1 MHCILHFQ
9 LFDNFLLSSLFSI
22 DIESSLICSSSLHTR
37 KGLSEVMMKL
47 DDHMVSAIKKRR
59 TKRPRQA
66 SPVALRM
73 ATSSSS
79 STIQCLGS
87 NDRFSGPGFDH
98 LSSSSSPSS
107 NSDNNR
113 EVSVDLEEDMAN
125 CLILLAQGRRDQ
137 ESPAVVA
144 TSSLAAAPTANKELY
159 ECKTCNRVFPSFQAL
174 GGHRASHKKPK
185 ASSSSAIIPSSEN
198 QESYEDVTTLSL
210 QIPGRVL
217 SPSPM
222 VPNKNKMHECSICG
236 AEFTSGQALGGHM
249 RRHRPLPT
257 NAAAA
262 TTSSGGREDSSSQ
275 DTKKPRN
282 LMSFDLN
289 LPAAP
294 AEEERRETSFPFAS
308 SKERVIVFSTS
319 TLVDCHY

>member
-1 MHCILHFQ
+1 
-9 LFDNFLLSSLFSI
+9 
-22 DIESSLICSSSLHTR
+22 
-37 KGLSEVMMKL
+37 MMKF

-59 TKRPRQA
+59 TKRPRQP

-79 STIQCLGS
+79 STIQCIGS
-87 NDRFSGPGFDH
+87 DDHFAAAAGGRFDH

-107 NSDNNR
+107 NSENNR
-113 EVSVDLEEDMAN
+113 ELSVDLEEDMAN
-125 CLILLAQGRRDQ
+125 CLILLAQGRHDQ
-137 ESPAVVA
+137 ELPAPSLVA
-144 TSSLAAAPTANKELY
+144 GGANKEVY

-185 ASSSSAIIPSSEN
+185 ASSSSAIPSPEN
-198 QESYEDVTTLSL
+198 QESYYEDVTTLSL
-210 QIPGRVL
+210 QIPGRIL
-217 SPSPM
+217 PPSPM
-222 VPNKNKMHECSICG
+222 LSNKNKMHECSICG

-249 RRHRPLPT
+249 RRHRPLPP

-262 TTSSGGREDSSSQ
+262 TTTSSGGGRED
-275 DTKKPRN
+275 
-282 LMSFDLN
+282 FDLN

-308 SKERVIVFSTS
+308 KERVIVFSTS
-319 TLVDCHY
+319 TLVNCHY

>member
-1 MHCILHFQ
+1 MIKF
-9 LFDNFLLSSLFSI
+9 
-22 DIESSLICSSSLHTR
+22 
-37 KGLSEVMMKL
+37 

-59 TKRPRQA
+59 TKRPRQP

-79 STIQCLGS
+79 STIQCRGS
-87 NDRFSGPGFDH
+87 DGHFSAAAAGSFDH

-107 NSDNNR
+107 NSDNNM
-113 EVSVDLEEDMAN
+113 ELSVDLEEDMAN
-125 CLILLAQGRRDQ
+125 CLILLAQGRHDQ
-137 ESPAVVA
+137 EPPSPLVA
-144 TSSLAAAPTANKELY
+144 PAANKEVY

-174 GGHRASHKKPK
+174 GGHRASHKKLK
-185 ASSSSAIIPSSEN
+185 ATSSSSAIPSPEN

-217 SPSPM
+217 PPPSPM
-222 VPNKNKMHECSICG
+222 LSNKNRMHECSICG

-249 RRHRPLPT
+249 RRHRPLPP
-257 NAAAA
+257 NAAA
-262 TTSSGGREDSSSQ
+262 TTTSSGGGREDSSSH
-275 DTKKPRN
+275 DTKKSRN

-294 AEEERRETSFPFAS
+294 AEEERRETTFPFAS